1 MKASYVIAAIV
12 GISVIVIIFY
22 TSTLGDNDADYRDKI
37 KTSRAQKDEF
47 MKSGAESPF
56 KNSEEPFAGL
66 KYFDPD
72 PKFRINAD
80 LEPVEDRKMVA
91 LQTSDGKEQRY
102 LEYAYATFT
111 IDDVPCRLLILE
123 VADEGPHRGSLFLAF
138 ADQSSAMET
147 YGAGR
152 YLDVKKT
159 PGAKTITLDF
169 NEAYNPYCAYSNSFS
184 CPFPPKENILN
195 VLIAAGEKTYH

>member
-1 MKASYVIAAIV
+1 MKASHVITIIAV
-12 GISVIVIIFY
+12 ISVVVIILY
-22 TSTLGDNDADYRDKI
+22 NSTIGDNDADYRAKI
-37 KTSRAQKDEF
+37 KASRVEKDEF
-47 MKSGAESPF
+47 MKNSEDSPF
-56 KNSEEPFAGL
+56 KDSKEPFSGL
-66 KYFDPD
+66 KYFDPN

-80 LEPVEDRKMVA
+80 LEPIVDKKMLV
-91 LQTSDGKEQRY
+91 LQTSDDKEQRY

-111 IDDVPCRLLILE
+111 IDDVPCKLLILE
-123 VADEGPHRGSLFLAF
+123 SADEGPNRGALFLAF

-152 YLDVKKT
+152 YLDVKKM
-159 PGAKTITLDF
+159 PGAKSITLDF

-184 CPFPPKENILN
+184 CPFPPKENILD